1 MERSIPTQSAV
12 LRLIYNY
19 SWMRQKMMKKKGEA
33 LSMNVI
39 VVAVIAL
46 IILIVLIVVFSSRMG
61 IFNKGVN
68 SCKDKGGV
76 EKPSNVDCITAGGT
90 PIGPYFEENTG
101 IKRDTVCCAIKE

>member
-1 MERSIPTQSAV
+1 MAKS
-12 LRLIYNY
+12 L
-19 SWMRQKMMKKKGEA
+19 KKGEA

-68 SCKDKGGV
+68 SCKDKGGTEMPGNV
-76 EKPSNVDCITAGGT
+76 ECIQAGGT
-90 PIGPYFEENTG
+90 PIGPYFDEDTG
-101 IKRDTVCCAIKE
+101 VKSKNSICCAIKS